1 MPRNRD
7 GKAGIPP
14 SAAPAEQPSPA
25 ESSPAESSPAESSPA
40 QELVRLLREFTL
52 EANRYAD
59 TAGGKHGMHR
69 TDLNALAVIMR
80 HSAAD
85 RVVTPG
91 VLRSELHL
99 SSPATTA
106 LVDRLCASGH
116 VVRERLGTDRRQVQL
131 RMTPKAYRD
140 GSAMFMPLASAM
152 GQAMAP
158 YSAADLELVHRFMS
172 DMLAATA
179 AAGQEPGPPEPSRQ
193 DPGGPRTPPGR
204 AG

>member
-1 MPRNRD
+1 MPHNGD
-7 GKAGIPP
+7 GSAGPP
-14 SAAPAEQPSPA
+14 APDPGAPSRVQPSPGMQ
-25 ESSPAESSPAESSPA
+25 SPA
-40 QELVRLLREFTL
+40 QELVRLLQEFTL

-59 TAGGKHGMHR
+59 TAGGRHGMHR

-85 RVVTPG
+85 REVTPG
-91 VLRSELHL
+91 LLRSELHL

-131 RMTPKAYRD
+131 RMTPKAYKD
-140 GSAMFMPLASAM
+140 GSAMFMPLAAAM
-152 GQAMAP
+152 GQAMAS
-158 YSAADLELVHRFMS
+158 YSAGELELVHRFMA
-172 DMLAATA
+172 DMLAATVA
-179 AAGQEPGPPEPSRQ
+179 ARQEPASQQPASAE
-193 DPGGPRTPPGR
+193 PGGVLPDGGSPPSGR

>member
-1 MPRNRD
+1 MPHSQD
-7 GKAGIPP
+7 GNARPP
-14 SAAPAEQPSPA
+14 AAQPPGAPFPGAPSSAP
-25 ESSPAESSPAESSPA
+25 
-40 QELVRLLREFTL
+40 QELVRLLQEFTL

-59 TAGGKHGMHR
+59 TAGGRHGMHR

-80 HSAAD
+80 HSATD

-91 VLRSELHL
+91 ILRSELHL

-116 VVRERLGTDRRQVQL
+116 LVRERLGADRRQVQL
-131 RMTPKAYRD
+131 RLTPKAYRD
-140 GSAMFMPLASAM
+140 GSALFMPLAAAM
-152 GQAMAP
+152 GQAMVH
-158 YSAADLELVHRFMS
+158 YSAGELDLVHRFMS

-179 AAGQEPGPPEPSRQ
+179 AAGQEPTGQEPAGQEPAGR
-193 DPGGPRTPPGR
+193 RAPPGQ